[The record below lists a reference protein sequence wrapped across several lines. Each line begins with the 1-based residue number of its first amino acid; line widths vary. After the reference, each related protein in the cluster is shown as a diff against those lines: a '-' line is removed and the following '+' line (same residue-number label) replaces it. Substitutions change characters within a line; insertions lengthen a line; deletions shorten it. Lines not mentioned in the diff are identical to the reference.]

1 MSGSYLSRYHLIS
14 VRFPFLTLQYN
25 YITFLDFCQEAISF
39 ATPVGSGSDLDSISL
54 PLPYIIIISHFFL
67 FVNRRSIEQI
77 ASSGGEILVL
87 ETGGP
92 GAS

>member
-1 MSGSYLSRYHLIS
+1 VFS
-14 VRFPFLTLQYN
+14 VGFPFLTLQYN
-25 YITFLDFCQEAISF
+25 YITFFAFCQEAISF
-39 ATPVGSGSDLDSISL
+39 ATPVSSGSDIDSILL
-54 PLPYIIIISHFFL
+54 PLPYIIIISHFFR